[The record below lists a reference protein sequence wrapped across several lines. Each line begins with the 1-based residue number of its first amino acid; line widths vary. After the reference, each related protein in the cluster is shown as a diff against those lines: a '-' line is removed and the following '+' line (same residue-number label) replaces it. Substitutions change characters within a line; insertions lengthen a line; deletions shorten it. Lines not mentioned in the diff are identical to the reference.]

1 MKQKLASVLNSLLLA
16 FLFACGG
23 GGVTLLRAAD
33 VTAHLTYTY
42 SSTSSVDGSNDWP
55 ACSSAVK
62 TLCITGFNLY
72 DITGGARTLLFT
84 ISNAATPS
92 GQQTITQTQ
101 TVNGFTFGTH
111 TLVATVAYIDSSG
124 TAAEGPDS
132 ASAPCVYSPGGKPAV
147 ILNSATAK

>member
-1 MKQKLASVLNSLLLA
+1 MKQRLISILNSLLLA

-33 VTAHLTYTY
+33 ITANLTYTY
-42 SSTSSVDGSNDWP
+42 SSSTSVDGNNDWP
-55 ACSSAVK
+55 ACSSTVK

-72 DITGGARTLLFT
+72 DVTGGARTLLFT
-84 ISNAATPS
+84 ISNAATPT

-111 TLVATVAYIDSSG
+111 NLVATAAYLDSSG

-132 ASAPCVYSPGGKPAV
+132 ASTPCVYAPGGKPAV
-147 ILNSATAK
+147 FLNSATAK